1 MQAHIN
7 ACIIGST
14 KDKGFLPS
22 LREYSSSGPGVCM
35 KFCSLVWHL
44 TLKSHGVFLEYNF
57 MIFQAELVEIL
68 INILHYLNNPQ
79 ENNGPIKYHRWIPQ
93 ILPPKGR
100 YSLQTWI
107 ENVPFRQATRC
118 FFVKHCSK
126 MPKYQKKN
134 SNFRRKTILS
144 RKISSYSLPP

>member
-22 LREYSSSGPGVCM
+22 LREYSSSGPGACM

-44 TLKSHGVFLEYNF
+44 TLKSHGIFLEYNF

-118 FFVKHCSK
+118 FFLSNIA
-126 MPKYQKKN
+126 QKCQN
-134 SNFRRKTILS
+134 I
-144 RKISSYSLPP
+144 RKIALLCEKLNQVGGSTSYSPPP